1 MYLFIFKYIY
11 RIFRT
16 IFCSSRMLKC
26 QDGRIASHAWACC
39 DFCQHS
45 PRPWSVGIA
54 RYNHYL
60 LVELVTN
67 MKHNRETMGENTNKI
82 QVLGRFSRIGWR
94 CKGFYDSNWWRMRS
108 FLRIWAALGLN
119 RDFKIHGHNVPD
131 FRLQVMCYLQDV
143 DRRWRDKMGTDM
155 DSCLGHLVHKHCPL
169 NILKQPIERK
179 KKKSKQVPSLK
190 ILR

>member
-60 LVELVTN
+60 LVELATN
-67 MKHNRETMGENTNKI
+67 MKHNRETMEKTPTKSRCLVVSPELDGVARDSMI
-82 QVLGRFSRIGWR
+82 QTDEECGVSCESGPLWALTEISKFMVITSLISGYKSCVTSRMWIEDEGTKW
-94 CKGFYDSNWWRMRS
+94 GQTWTVVWG
-108 FLRIWAALGLN
+108 IWYIN
-119 RDFKIHGHNVPD
+119 IVP
-131 FRLQVMCYLQDV
+131 
-143 DRRWRDKMGTDM
+143 
-155 DSCLGHLVHKHCPL
+155 
-169 NILKQPIERK
+169 
-179 KKKSKQVPSLK
+179 
-190 ILR
+190 